1 MWQEVM
7 HDHSLTSEVQP
18 PGGCN
23 GGDDDGELGAGG
35 DGGGGGRCGGEGGG
49 SGIGSEGGGGHR
61 VGHFALHSESP
72 GPNSPCAKR
81 HGWWQFHT
89 SSKVPH

>member
-35 DGGGGGRCGGEGGG
+35 DGGGGGRGGGEGEGGG
-49 SGIGSEGGGGHR
+49 IGGERGGRGHR
-61 VGHFALHSESP
+61 ALQLALQSESP
-72 GPNSPCAKR
+72 GPSDP
-81 HGWWQFHT
+81 
-89 SSKVPH
+89 